1 MRVFGVLLVSGLL
14 AFAAAALA
22 TELRVPK
29 DSPYAFHVTVPKGW
43 HSNYDA
49 FGGLLMVP
57 PAPSQHAMIYLA
69 VLKSEKYRNQTDSV
83 VAADVARLAG
93 IEKIESQ
100 KPAKISG
107 RDGTAYF
114 GTIVKKAPRYERKA
128 KIVLL
133 RLAPDT
139 WAQQWVV
146 TQPGMN
152 YVELN
157 ALNKTLDA
165 ITLTGP

>member
-1 MRVFGVLLVSGLL
+1 MRVFGVLLVSGLF
-14 AFAAAALA
+14 AFAAAAQA
-22 TELRVPK
+22 AELRVPK

-43 HSNYDA
+43 HSKFDA
-49 FGGLLMVP
+49 FGGLLMIP

-69 VLKSEKYRNQTDSV
+69 VLKSEKYRNQSDSV

-93 IEKIESQ
+93 VEKIESQ

-107 RDGTAYF
+107 RQGTAYF
-114 GTIVKKAPRYERKA
+114 GIIVKKAPRYERRA